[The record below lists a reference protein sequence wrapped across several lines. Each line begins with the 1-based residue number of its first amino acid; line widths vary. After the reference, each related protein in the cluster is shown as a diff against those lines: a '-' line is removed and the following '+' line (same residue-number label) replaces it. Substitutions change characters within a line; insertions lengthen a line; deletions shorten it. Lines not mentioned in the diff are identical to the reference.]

1 MYRTHYLFW
10 LLAVSRKQ
18 TTLSI
23 SIIILTSSII
33 ITIIITIVITVA
45 IIIIIRQFDC
55 WETLQFALVNGCLQ
69 SDKYFHLTE
78 HYSLGLNNLIGTIT
92 EMKKLDKDEV
102 DNFCL
107 V

>member
-69 SDKYFHLTE
+69 SD
-78 HYSLGLNNLIGTIT
+78 NNLIGTIT